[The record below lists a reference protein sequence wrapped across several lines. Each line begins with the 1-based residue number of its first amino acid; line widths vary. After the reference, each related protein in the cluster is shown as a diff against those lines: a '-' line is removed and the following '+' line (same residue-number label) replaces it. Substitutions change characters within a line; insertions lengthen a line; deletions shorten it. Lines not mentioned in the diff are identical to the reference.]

1 MAQGLLEGLR
11 VLDLG
16 GDTSARA
23 ARVLGDLGADV
34 VRAVPPD
41 GDPLP
46 HSVARAWNA
55 GKQVVRLS
63 AEDTGLKALL
73 AEADVVF
80 DEPGE
85 PGTLRVDPVRA
96 PQAVWVRV
104 TPFGGEGPRAT
115 WIASDLGVMASSGNM
130 YCTGDP
136 DRAPIRS
143 TEPTGYAHSGPEAA
157 FAAMTALASGL
168 PQRVDLSMQE
178 VVLIANMAAPGRYHD
193 TKLRG
198 SRRGANIGRT
208 REIWPTLDG
217 YVSFGLRGGKARVPS
232 LEILTKL
239 VAGDGIDADA
249 LVGRDWNDFNQNT
262 ATDDDLHAIEVAVA
276 EYFSRHTMQELY
288 DIACETNLMLAPA
301 NSPRE
306 IYASAQLAA
315 RDFFGPVGDIARFPQ
330 SFVRVVS
337 PGDEVAI
344 VKPASGIRAVERA
357 RFTAPGWRASGGTPG
372 RRAWEGLKIIEFGS
386 GAAGPIATRYFVESG
401 ATVLRVESKTRPDFL
416 RAYSSG
422 APDDP
427 HKLERSI
434 MYDGLNVGKKN
445 VALNLKQPAA
455 VSLVKRLVTEWCDA
469 VAENYAPKAMKG
481 FGLDYPTLAAIKPDL
496 VMISACL
503 NGQNGP
509 HKNYPGFG
517 GQGSALGG
525 YNALTGWPDREP
537 VGPYGTITD
546 SLAPRFV
553 AAALA
558 AGLLYH
564 RRTGNGVYLDVS
576 QVESANWSLSPWL
589 LDYEVDG
596 VLRLRDGDRH
606 PRMAPHG
613 AFRCADEGDVDDRW
627 VAVACRT
634 DDDWRAL
641 ASVIGVDA
649 SKFATLEDRKRDED
663 ELEALVTAW
672 TSTRTRAEV
681 AELLQARGIEAVPV
695 EDFADLHDDPQ
706 LARREHF
713 EPHTHA
719 FLGPGLYERN
729 GFRLSDAPAGYD
741 QAGPTLGQ
749 DTDWVLRDLLGCTD
763 AEIEEL
769 LASGAVE

>member
-1 MAQGLLEGLR
+1 MAHGLLEGLR

-16 GDTSARA
+16 GDPSARA

-34 VRAVPPD
+34 VRAVPAS

-46 HSVARAWNA
+46 RSVARAWNV
-55 GKQVVRLS
+55 GKQVVRL
-63 AEDTGLKALL
+63 AVADPELEALL

-85 PGTLRVDPVRA
+85 PGTHPLDPARA
-96 PQAVWVRV
+96 PHAVWVRI
-104 TPFGGEGPRAT
+104 TPFGAEGPRAE
-115 WIASDLGVMASSGNM
+115 WRASDLGVMAASGNM

-178 VVLIANMAAPGRYHD
+178 VVLIANMAAPGRYHQ

-217 YVSFGLRGGKARVPS
+217 FVSFGLRGGKARVPS

-249 LVGRDWNDFNQNT
+249 LVNRDWNDFNQNT
-262 ATDDDLHAIEVAVA
+262 ATDDDLAAIEIAVA

-330 SFVRVVS
+330 SFVRVSS
-337 PGDEVAI
+337 PGDDVAT
-344 VKPASGIRAVERA
+344 VKPASGVRAVERA
-357 RFTAPGWRASGGTPG
+357 RFEASGWRVHGGTPG

-386 GAAGPIATRYFVESG
+386 GAAGPIATRYFVENG

-416 RAYSSG
+416 RAYSMS
-422 APDDP
+422 PDNP
-427 HKLERSI
+427 HGLEGSP

-445 VALNLKQPAA
+445 VALNLKKPESIA
-455 VSLVKRLVTEWCDA
+455 LVKRLVTEWCDA
-469 VAENYAPKAMKG
+469 VAENYAPKAMRG
-481 FGLDYPTLAAIKPDL
+481 FGLDYEALSAVKPDL

-509 HKNYPGFG
+509 HKDYPGFG
-517 GQGSALGG
+517 GQGAALGG

-558 AGLLYH
+558 AGLLYR
-564 RRTGNGVYLDVS
+564 RRTGKGVYLDIS

-596 VLRLRDGDRH
+596 VLRLRDGNRH
-606 PRMAPHG
+606 AQMAPHG
-613 AFRCADEGDVDDRW
+613 AFPCTDEAGVGDRW
-627 VAVACRT
+627 VTIACRT
-634 DDDWRAL
+634 DDDWRVL
-641 ASVIGVDA
+641 ASIIGADA
-649 SKFATLEDRKRDED
+649 SRFATLAARKLHEDDV
-663 ELEALVTAW
+663 EAAVAAW
-672 TSTRTRAEV
+672 TRTRTRADV
-681 AELLQARGIEAVPV
+681 AHQLQASGIEAVPV
-695 EDFADLHDDPQ
+695 EDFADLHEDPQ
-706 LARREHF
+706 LALRQHF
-713 EPHTHA
+713 VPHSHA

-729 GFRLSDAPAGYD
+729 GFRMSDAPGGYD

-749 DTDWVLRDLLGCTD
+749 DSEWVLRDLLGCTD
-763 AEIEEL
+763 AEIESL
-769 LASGAVE
+769 KAAGAVE

>member
-1 MAQGLLEGLR
+1 MAEGLLEGLR

-16 GDTSARA
+16 GDASARA
-23 ARVLGDLGADV
+23 ARVLGDLGGDV
-34 VRAVPPD
+34 IRVVPPA

-55 GKQVVRLS
+55 GKQVVRLP
-63 AEDTGLKALL
+63 AGDRELETLL
-73 AEADVVF
+73 ADADVVF

-85 PGTLRVDPVRA
+85 PGTHSLDPGRA
-96 PQAVWVRV
+96 PHAVWVRI
-104 TPFGGEGPRAT
+104 TPFGSEGPRAE
-115 WIASDLGVMASSGNM
+115 WHASDLGVMAASGNM

-178 VVLIANMAAPGRYHD
+178 VVLIANMAAPGRYHQ

-217 YVSFGLRGGKARVPS
+217 FVSFGLRGGKARVPS

-249 LVGRDWNDFNQNT
+249 LVDRDWNDFNQNT
-262 ATDDDLHAIEVAVA
+262 ATDDELAAIEVAVA

-330 SFVRVVS
+330 SFVRVRS
-337 PGDEVAI
+337 PGDEVAT
-344 VKPASGIRAVERA
+344 VKPPSGIRTVERA
-357 RFTAPGWRASGGTPG
+357 RFDAKGRRAKGGTPG

-386 GAAGPIATRYFVESG
+386 GAAGPIATRYFVENG

-416 RAYSSG
+416 RAYSMS
-422 APDDP
+422 PDNP
-427 HKLERSI
+427 HGLEGSP

-445 VALNLKQPAA
+445 VALNLKKPQSVA
-455 VSLVKRLVTEWCDA
+455 LVKRLVTEWCDA

-481 FGLDYPTLAAIKPDL
+481 FGLDYDTLSAIKPDL

-509 HKNYPGFG
+509 HKDYPGFG
-517 GQGSALGG
+517 GQGAALGG

-558 AGLLYH
+558 AGLLYR
-564 RRTGNGVYLDVS
+564 RRTGKGVYLDIS

-589 LDYEVDG
+589 LDFEVDG
-596 VLRLRDGDRH
+596 VLRLRDGNRH
-606 PRMAPHG
+606 AHMAPHG
-613 AFRCADEGDVDDRW
+613 AFPCRDEAGVGDRW
-627 VAVACRT
+627 VAIACRT

-641 ASVIGVDA
+641 ASIIGTDA
-649 SKFATLEDRKRDED
+649 SRFATLAERKLHED
-663 ELEALVTAW
+663 EVEALVAAW
-672 TSTRTRAEV
+672 TKTRTRADV
-681 AELLQARGIEAVPV
+681 AHQLQASGIEGVPV
-695 EDFADLHDDPQ
+695 EDFADLHEDPQ
-706 LARREHF
+706 LALRNHF
-713 EPHTHA
+713 VPHTHA

-729 GFRLSDAPAGYD
+729 GFRMADAPGGYD

-749 DTDWVLRDLLGCTD
+749 DSDWVLRDVLGCTE
-763 AEIEEL
+763 AEIESL
-769 LASGAVE
+769 SAAGAVE